1 MGLTTPVPLVL
12 LCAVWLGGSIYLFI
26 ATRRRMKRYWE
37 RSCAGRAWLKEF
49 PTAQSDDVRSFLV
62 LFVGSFGFP
71 RKRALQ
77 FAPND
82 RLLDIYRALY
92 PLKNMPD
99 ALELETFAKR
109 VEATYDL
116 DLVRIWREDITLGE
130 VFAKTTAAV

>member
-1 MGLTTPVPLVL
+1 
-12 LCAVWLGGSIYLFI
+12 
-26 ATRRRMKRYWE
+26 MKRYWE

-49 PTAQSDDVRSFLV
+49 PTAQSDEVRSFLV

-92 PLKNMPD
+92 WGGPVSTD
-99 ALELETFAKR
+99 GLELGISIS
-109 VEATYDL
+109 DL
-116 DLVRIWREDITLGE
+116 FSSSSLLIRAPRG
-130 VFAKTTAAV
+130 FPAARSAAQAAEGSE

>member
-1 MGLTTPVPLVL
+1 
-12 LCAVWLGGSIYLFI
+12 
-26 ATRRRMKRYWE
+26 MKRYWE

-109 VEATYDL
+109 VEATYGL

>member
-1 MGLTTPVPLVL
+1 
-12 LCAVWLGGSIYLFI
+12 
-26 ATRRRMKRYWE
+26 
-37 RSCAGRAWLKEF
+37 
-49 PTAQSDDVRSFLV
+49 
-62 LFVGSFGFP
+62 VGSFGFP